1 MGLLADRNPEKC
13 LICQTDESKVHNSD
27 LDGRR
32 YSCEYCGDYAIS
44 GSAFAVIDGNQN
56 IAEEFLKKAPFLAAE
71 RKLQG
76 KGPFMINAGEHSRPW
91 VDERDFLNDF
101 PEDFEEKVQRSLL
114 NIFKSFK
121 PLQSYECVEDD
132 KRLFFENEDEDA
144 MAVVS
149 ALESLGHIK
158 VSGRILNGFCFD
170 LTLTFDGW
178 KAARELNAQIE
189 KRTQVFIAMWF
200 DKETEAYRK
209 ATRKALKLA
218 GYEASIVDEVKH
230 NEFIMNKVLN
240 MIKESHFVIADFSCI
255 DEKIEDGKVKNG
267 VRGGV
272 YYEAG
277 YAKGLG
283 LEVIHTC
290 NKDAFEKRLH
300 FDVQQKNTIVW
311 ENDGGIIKTWG
322 QDYIEYLKEHI
333 IATVGK
339 GPKYK
344 S

>member
-1 MGLLADRNPEKC
+1 MGLLADQNSEKC
-13 LICQTDESKVHNSD
+13 LICQTEKSRKVHEPG
-27 LDGRR
+27 LDGIR
-32 YSCEYCGDYAIS
+32 YSCEYCGDYTIS
-44 GSAFAVIDGNQN
+44 RTAFTVIDSNQN
-56 IAEEFLKKAPFLAAE
+56 IAEEFLNKAPFLAAE

-121 PLQSYECVEDD
+121 PLQSYWCTEDD
-132 KRLFFENEDEDA
+132 KRLFFETEDEDA

-149 ALESLGHIK
+149 ALESLGYIK
-158 VSGRILNGFCFD
+158 VSNRVLNGLHFG

-189 KRTQVFIAMWF
+189 RRFQVFVAMWF
-200 DKETEAYRK
+200 DKETEAYRE
-209 ATRKALKLA
+209 ATREALKLA
-218 GYEASIVDEVKH
+218 GYEASIVNEVKH

-240 MIKESHFVIADFSCI
+240 MIKESRFVIADFSCT
-255 DEKIEDGKVKNG
+255 DEKIEGGKVKNG

-311 ENDGGIIKTWG
+311 EKDGDIIKTWG
-322 QDYIEYLKEHI
+322 QDYIGYLKEHI

-339 GPKYK
+339 GPR
-344 S
+344 

>member
-1 MGLLADRNPEKC
+1 MGLLADQNSEKC
-13 LICQTDESKVHNSD
+13 LICQAEKSRKVHEPG
-27 LDGRR
+27 LDGIR

-56 IAEEFLKKAPFLAAE
+56 IAEEFLKKAPSLAAE

-121 PLQSYECVEDD
+121 PLQSYWCTEDD
-132 KRLFFENEDEDA
+132 KRLFFETEDEDA

-149 ALESLGHIK
+149 ALESLGYIK
-158 VSGRILNGFCFD
+158 VSNRVLDGFHFG

-189 KRTQVFIAMWF
+189 KRTKVFIAMWF
-200 DKETEAYRK
+200 DKETEAYREATKK
-209 ATRKALKLA
+209 AIEAA
-218 GYEASIVDEVKH
+218 GYETSIVDEVKH

-240 MIKESHFVIADFSCI
+240 LIKESRFVIADFSCT
-255 DEKIEDGKVKNG
+255 DEKIEGGKVK
-267 VRGGV
+267 
-272 YYEAG
+272 
-277 YAKGLG
+277 
-283 LEVIHTC
+283 
-290 NKDAFEKRLH
+290 KRRSRRRVL
-300 FDVQQKNTIVW
+300 
-311 ENDGGIIKTWG
+311 
-322 QDYIEYLKEHI
+322 
-333 IATVGK
+333 
-339 GPKYK
+339 
-344 S
+344 